1 MFEEFKKFALRGNVI
16 DLAVGI
22 MIGAAFGK
30 IVTVLVN
37 NVLMPPI
44 GLIIGGVNFRDLAIT
59 LKEASGDQPAVLIG
73 YGEFLQATF
82 DFLIIALVI
91 FYLVRIINSIGKKP
105 EPGPVLPVEP
115 PREQVLLEE
124 IRDLLKNK

>member
-1 MFEEFKKFALRGNVI
+1 MLEEFKKFALKGNVI
-16 DLAVGI
+16 DLAVGV

-30 IVTVLVN
+30 IVSSLVA

-44 GLIIGGVNFRDLAIT
+44 GLIIGGVNFSHLSLT
-59 LKEASGDQPAVLIG
+59 LKEAMGEQPAVELQ
-73 YGEFLQATF
+73 YGVFLQNTF
-82 DFLIIALVI
+82 DFLIIAFVI
-91 FYLVRIINSIGKKP
+91 FIVVKGINSMKKKEEAAP
-105 EPGPVLPVEP
+105 AAP